1 MSSSKYRPVFSSRSL
16 ILCANTVQSLG
27 KIREYLQ
34 CKYSWMQDCRIV
46 WCVIWSV
53 RHMAKAMAFYEYEYW
68 TEHNIIAKLCCSEP
82 NPSVK
87 RVRWSTGPRQCPQRE
102 VQRAL
107 FLGTILPIVPTRA
120 PAIITRP
127 NDSYDNAP
135 PAPGTFYRGRGR
147 TQLKNMFPVAV
158 FLSTFILIGRSRC
171 SNNSKYSICMKYI
184 VQ

>member
-1 MSSSKYRPVFSSRSL
+1 MDGRSGTRRRRWLSTSMNIEQNITLSQSCVASNL
-16 ILCANTVQSLG
+16 ILVSSGCDGVQG
-27 KIREYLQ
+27 PG
-34 CKYSWMQDCRIV
+34 
-46 WCVIWSV
+46 SV
-53 RHMAKAMAFYEYEYW
+53 RSARCR
-68 TEHNIIAKLCCSEP
+68 EHCSSAPSCQLC
-82 NPSVK
+82 
-87 RVRWSTGPRQCPQRE
+87 
-102 VQRAL
+102 
-107 FLGTILPIVPTRA
+107 PTRA